1 MWNILFWTFCICF
14 LTLQKKYENIKYF
27 ISCWRPSQC
36 GGAED
41 GWIIYEARALSS
53 VFRDILPFFWDK
65 YILQFETNTLCNLRQ
80 LNHLWGDS
88 SQLRFL
94 ETLHL
99 HLQNV
104 VLPISFVS
112 PQILLSTFIE
122 YFHVNICKCYRQT
135 CLCLFWFSIHFCKFF
150 VFVQFTDFLWPATM
164 LSMDYCSVFYPGP
177 PLIPRDVS

>member
-112 PQILLSTFIE
+112 PQILLSTFTE

-135 CLCLFWFSIHFCKFF
+135 CLCLFWFSGLLPSTSASSLYSYNLPTFCDLRLCWVWFIAVCF
-150 VFVQFTDFLWPATM
+150 WISLWN
-164 LSMDYCSVFYPGP
+164 S
-177 PLIPRDVS
+177 

>member
-1 MWNILFWTFCICF
+1 MF
-14 LTLQKKYENIKYF
+14 LLSNPQNFPKIQ
-27 ISCWRPSQC
+27 ISYIMLTTQPGW
-36 GGAED
+36 GGRGGLNHLWGASS
-41 GWIIYEARALSS
+41 RLSFQRHS
-53 VFRDILPFFWDK
+53 PFLLRQIHFAIRYK

-112 PQILLSTFIE
+112 PQILLSTFTE

-135 CLCLFWFSIHFCKFF
+135 CLCLFWFSGLLPSTSASSLYSYNLPTFCDLRLCWVWFIAVCF
-150 VFVQFTDFLWPATM
+150 WISLWN
-164 LSMDYCSVFYPGP
+164 S
-177 PLIPRDVS
+177 